1 MIDSFIPSDLAVAPN
16 PPGLASSLKLVTV
29 PVDAYN
35 FFEFWMPSEEA
46 SLIPEEAMLLKDDR
60 LRLEEICGKLMWLLG
75 ADLLS
80 GNKICTQEPLYD
92 WQSFVRLIRQSG
104 RHFDAITIQYSP
116 QTIHPSNTEGDRPR
130 AWTMTPS
137 TWCISFLEF
146 NPVERGYQVNP
157 LPLSL
162 AITYGQPITR
172 TMETA
177 GVGMR
182 YT

>member
-16 PPGLASSLKLVTV
+16 PPGLASSLRLVTV

-35 FFEFWMPSEEA
+35 FFELWMPPEEA

-80 GNKICTQEPLYD
+80 GDKICTQEPLYD
-92 WQSFVRLIRQSG
+92 WQSLMRLIHQSG
-104 RHFDAITIQYSP
+104 QHFDAITVHYSP
-116 QTIHPSNTEGDRPR
+116 QTIRPSNQEGNRPC
-130 AWTMTPS
+130 AWTIAPS

-146 NPVERGYQVNP
+146 SPVERGYQPNP
-157 LPLSL
+157 LPLSV
-162 AITYGQPITR
+162 AITYGKPLTR
-172 TMETA
+172 RMETA
-177 GVGMR
+177 NAGMR